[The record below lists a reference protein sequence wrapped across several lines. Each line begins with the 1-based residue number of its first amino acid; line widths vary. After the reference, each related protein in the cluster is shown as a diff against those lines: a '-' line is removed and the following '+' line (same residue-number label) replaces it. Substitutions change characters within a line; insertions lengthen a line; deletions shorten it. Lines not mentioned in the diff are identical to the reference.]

1 MDVKN
6 EYIDLNE
13 LINVIKK
20 RWVEVILWTILGSL
34 ISLAVSIFIISPK
47 YSSSIDILVNQ
58 KNDNTAVQYNVQ
70 QADLQVI
77 NTYKDILTKPVVLTP
92 VLQEIKKNDNYQ
104 GNLSTLSKSIK
115 ISNQA
120 NSQVITVNVTDD
132 NAYVAADIA
141 NAVGKV
147 FSKKIKKMMQVNN
160 VTIVSNAKVNTTPV
174 SPNKGK
180 NVFLGAILG
189 AFVGFMIIYFK
200 ELTDKTVK
208 DNSFLTDNLGL
219 TNIGSV
225 YHLDISDNDYGVV
238 KVVARNKIS
247 DNNIR
252 EMRLNMTDADAKNF
266 DAFVAKHWGEES
278 VYKME
283 EEKKEKSKIAAGA
296 AKRGRKSTKTI

>member
-1 MDVKN
+1 M
-6 EYIDLNE
+6 
-13 LINVIKK
+13 
-20 RWVEVILWTILGSL
+20 
-34 ISLAVSIFIISPK
+34 
-47 YSSSIDILVNQ
+47 
-58 KNDNTAVQYNVQ
+58 
-70 QADLQVI
+70 
-77 NTYKDILTKPVVLTP
+77 
-92 VLQEIKKNDNYQ
+92 
-104 GNLSTLSKSIK
+104 
-115 ISNQA
+115 
-120 NSQVITVNVTDD
+120 TDD
-132 NAYVAADIA
+132 NAYAAADIA

-247 DNNIR
+247 DNN
-252 EMRLNMTDADAKNF
+252 D
-266 DAFVAKHWGEES
+266 EELDIPRRRR
-278 VYKME
+278 V
-283 EEKKEKSKIAAGA
+283 
-296 AKRGRKSTKTI
+296 